1 MTRIR
6 TSTTV
11 GPLNVYDC
19 KTYTRTISGY
29 CTGSPTYLDR
39 TTNVYVGE
47 GAASSTLTRSM
58 EDIVTPDYERISAT
72 GGIVNSPMTQNSVFI
87 NEPECT
93 IKMGSDVLYY
103 CTGIGKRLQSQWSTE
118 GKSPFATASKP
129 STAKYLSIT
138 PFTDAEISACQER
151 ASTKAYANIDHTDI
165 LLLATA
171 AEANKTVAGLCQLLF
186 GVTKILKKLKRGQF
200 KLIKR
205 ELEAGVALADLYMQ
219 ARYEL
224 RPLYYDAL
232 GLMNAINRVSPPV
245 GSRETFRGYEYIEKS
260 VNRDYQYDQFYGS
273 VLNMT
278 MPCITRAVTTHKVE
292 CRAGVLTQFQG
303 LKKYQE
309 YGIYALP
316 ETAWELYPFSFII
329 DWFTNVGRSV
339 AAWTPNVES
348 KPLAS
353 WIVTTSVI
361 TKSAEVIPRG
371 PVFASVSATSPE
383 CINAFCDIDA
393 RHEQITTK
401 KWRIPA
407 AKQFS
412 FPQFT
417 VNLDPLK
424 ILDLGIIIRNLFKA
438 SSNIKNI
445 R

>member
-6 TSTTV
+6 TLSTA

-19 KTYTRTISGY
+19 KTYSRTISGY
-29 CTGSPTYLDR
+29 CTSNPTYLDR
-39 TTNVYVGE
+39 ETNVYVGT
-47 GAASSTLTRSM
+47 GAASSTLTKTM
-58 EDIVTPDYERISAT
+58 EDVVTPKYEQISAT

-87 NEPECT
+87 DEPACT
-93 IKMGSDVLYY
+93 INLGSDVLYY
-103 CTGIGKRLQSQWSTE
+103 CAGLGKRLQAQWRTA
-118 GKSPFATASKP
+118 GQAPFSIASKP

-138 PFTDAEISACQER
+138 PFTDAEISDCQDR
-151 ASTKAYANIDHTDI
+151 ASSKAYSNIDHTDI

-171 AEANKTVAGLCQLLF
+171 AEANKTVAGLSQLLF
-186 GVTKILKKLKRGQF
+186 GVTKILRKLKRGQF
-200 KLIKR
+200 KLIRR
-205 ELEAGVALADLYMQ
+205 ELEAGVKLADLYMQ

-224 RPLYYDAL
+224 RPLYYDAI
-232 GLMNAINRVSPPV
+232 GLLNAMNRVSPPI

-260 VNRDYQYDQFYGS
+260 VNQDFQYNQFYGS
-273 VLNMT
+273 IQNMT
-278 MPCITRAVTTHKVE
+278 MPCKTRSVTTHKVD
-292 CRAGVLTQFQG
+292 CRAGVLTQFLG
-303 LKKYQE
+303 LKRYQE
-309 YGIYALP
+309 YGIYAIP
-316 ETAWELYPFSFII
+316 ETVWELIPFSFII
-329 DWFTNVGRSV
+329 DWFMNVGTVV

-361 TKSAEVIPRG
+361 TKSAEIIPQG
-371 PVFASVSATSPE
+371 PVFSSVSATSPE
-383 CINAFCDIDA
+383 CVNAFCDIKA
-393 RHEQITTK
+393 KHQQITTK

-438 SSNIKNI
+438 GSNIKNI